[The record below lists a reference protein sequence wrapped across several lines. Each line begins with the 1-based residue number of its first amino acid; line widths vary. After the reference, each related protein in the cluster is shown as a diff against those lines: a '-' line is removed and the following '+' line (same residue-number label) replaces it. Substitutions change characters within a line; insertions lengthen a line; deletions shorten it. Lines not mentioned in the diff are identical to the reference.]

1 MLEKIKRFRILGS
14 PSTEISAAAALP
26 PPVEPKVK
34 AKQQTLPSHLRTA
47 TPDPN
52 SALPITDR
60 RLANTDITTIRTR
73 ATTRQ
78 TMREFIAASPDL
90 ASAVFAYL
98 RVSITQ
104 KYTAVARNPDG
115 SFNVEATGL
124 VNQILTRMDYLG
136 DYSDGFCGV
145 NSIRSTAE
153 SLAKELLSYGGMS
166 AELVLDKSRL
176 PKKIQPVSVSQIQLY
191 PDKEVIKP
199 VQVLS
204 GEEIDL
210 DIPTFFMTFLDQD
223 LLEAYPTSPLEPA
236 LQPVIFQQEFMNDLR
251 RIVKKAVHPRLHVT
265 IDEEKFLKMVPSDT
279 LMDEEKLAAYQ
290 NNFTRELQEGL
301 NGLKPEEAMVVFSAI
316 KAEYLNNGNSS
327 ISQEWSALEDISNS
341 KLATGAKSLPAIL
354 GHGVSSSNIA
364 STETML
370 FVKYAAG
377 AVQYKLNEL
386 FSRILT
392 LAVRL
397 FGEDVTVEFAFQ
409 EIELRTDAELEAFK
423 AQKQSRLLELLS
435 LGVLTDEEAS
445 LQLVG
450 RLPHP
455 GAPKLSGTGFMSKK
469 VGADAENPNGEA
481 NDGSTLNQKQGS
493 SAPKDARGGNKK
505 SSPVKAA

>member
-1 MLEKIKRFRILGS
+1 MLETIKRVFGLGS
-14 PSTEISAAAALP
+14 SKEISAAAALP
-26 PPVEPKVK
+26 PPEEPKVK
-34 AKQQTLPSHLRTA
+34 PKQKSLPSHLRTA
-47 TPDPN
+47 TPDPD

-60 RLANTDITTIRTR
+60 RLANTDITTLRTR

-98 RVSITQ
+98 RVAITEE
-104 KYTAVARNPDG
+104 YTAVARNADG

-145 NSIRSTAE
+145 SSIRSTAE
-153 SLAKELLSYGGMS
+153 SLAKELLTYGGMS
-166 AELVLDKSRL
+166 AELVLDKARL
-176 PKKIQPVSVSQIQLY
+176 PKKIQTVSITQIELY
-191 PDKEVIKP
+191 PDKEVVKP
-199 VQVLS
+199 VQKLG

-265 IDEEKFLKMVPSDT
+265 IDEEKFQKLVPQDI
-279 LMDEEKLAAYQ
+279 LLDAEKLTEYQ
-290 NNFTRELQEGL
+290 NTFIATLQESI

-316 KAEYLNNGNSS
+316 KVEYLNNGNSS

-370 FVKYAAG
+370 FVKYASG
-377 AVQYKLNEL
+377 AVQSKLNEI

-397 FGEDVTVEFAFQ
+397 FGEDVTVEFKFKP
-409 EIELRTDAELEAFK
+409 IELRTDAELEAFK

-435 LGVLTDEEAS
+435 LGIMTDEEAS
-445 LQLVG
+445 LALVG
-450 RLPHP
+450 RLPHA
-455 GAPKLSGTGFMSKK
+455 GAPKLSGTGFMSQK
-469 VGADAENPNGEA
+469 VGQEADNPNGES
-481 NDGSTLNQKQGS
+481 NDGSTLNQKQASDAQKGS
-493 SAPKDARGGNKK
+493 RGSNKK